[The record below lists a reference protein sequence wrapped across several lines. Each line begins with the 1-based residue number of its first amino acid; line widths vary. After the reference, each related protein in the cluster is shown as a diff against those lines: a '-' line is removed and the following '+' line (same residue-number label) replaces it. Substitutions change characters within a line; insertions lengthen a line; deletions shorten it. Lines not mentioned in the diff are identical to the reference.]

1 MIFVPF
7 IYNYRGSVDGTHH
20 NNYNTIDIALYF
32 LFEGM
37 RWEKLTNKEKE
48 EENMKQKDPVVY
60 WSLFIGYWIIVII
73 ILTIVRN

>member
-1 MIFVPF
+1 MELIIIIIAILIF
-7 IYNYRGSVDGTHH
+7 
-20 NNYNTIDIALYF
+20 ALYF

-60 WSLFIGYWIIVII
+60 
-73 ILTIVRN
+73 

>member
-1 MIFVPF
+1 MELIIIIIAILIF
-7 IYNYRGSVDGTHH
+7 
-20 NNYNTIDIALYF
+20 ALYF

-60 WSLFIGYWIIVII
+60 WSLFIGYWMIVVI